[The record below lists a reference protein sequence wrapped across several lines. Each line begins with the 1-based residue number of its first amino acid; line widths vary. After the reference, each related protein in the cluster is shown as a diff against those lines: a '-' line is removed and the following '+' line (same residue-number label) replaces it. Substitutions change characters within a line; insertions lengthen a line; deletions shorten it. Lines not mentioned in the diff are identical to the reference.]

1 MDLVNMFPAMEVLFI
16 QNHQRSSSY
25 SQQSQQRTNILQPNA
40 DQSGNRYLSDRFKKL
55 QQLNTLAYV
64 PQGNGLG
71 LLGSIGD
78 FLGPSKFLSLKQL
91 CNLTSISVLID
102 VFASPGR
109 STTGRLTVSPTEVLP
124 RSLRSLH
131 IIVDHNSQGGLWGST
146 PLDKALFQPR
156 AAALGFM
163 EELASFCPTE
173 FPSLRQVEYIWA
185 VTRVSDIRATQV
197 WLSTRSNIRL
207 TGDGVQML
215 GVRCDGSDLFCCD
228 MHTRMQALSPE
239 MDYTSKSEGI
249 VSPFRA
255 RFDSLQLAFGLVDV
269 TFNVV
274 ELKKYSEFYGHW
286 RQGRE

>member
-1 MDLVNMFPAMEVLFI
+1 MDLVNMFPAMEVLFV

-25 SQQSQQRTNILQPNA
+25 SQQGQQRTNILQPKA
-40 DQSGNRYLSDRFKKL
+40 DQSGKRYLSDSFQKL

-64 PQGNGLG
+64 PHGNGLG

-78 FLGPSKFLSLKQL
+78 FLGPSNFLSLKQL

-131 IIVDHNSQGGLWGST
+131 IIVDHHSQGGVWRRDA
-146 PLDKALFQPR
+146 LDKALFQPR

-163 EELASFCPTE
+163 EELASFCPSE

-185 VTRVSDIRATQV
+185 VTRVSDISVTQT
-197 WLSTRSNIRL
+197 WLSTRSNIHL
-207 TGDGVQML
+207 SGDGVQML
-215 GVRCDGSDLFCCD
+215 GVRCDGSAMFCCD

-239 MDYTSKSEGI
+239 MDYTSKAEGI
-249 VSPFRA
+249 ISPFRA
-255 RFDSLQLAFGLVDV
+255 RFDSLQLTFGLVGV

-274 ELKKYSEFYGHW
+274 ELKKYNEFYRHW
-286 RQGRE
+286 QQVRE